1 MIEKFG
7 IDTIIIILTIKITT
21 IIIIILRIF
30 YNDQIHITNISINTK
45 IKKTIYNYYGI
56 KRQKLHYL
64 QLPILK
70 TRSFNVKVSAGIR
83 A

>member
-45 IKKTIYNYYGI
+45 IKKLSTITMGSKDRNYTIYNCLY
-56 KRQKLHYL
+56 
-64 QLPILK
+64 
-70 TRSFNVKVSAGIR
+70 
-83 A
+83 

>member
-21 IIIIILRIF
+21 ITIIILRIF

-45 IKKTIYNYYGI
+45 IKKN
-56 KRQKLHYL
+56 YL
-64 QLPILK
+64 QLLWDQK
-70 TRSFNVKVSAGIR
+70 TEITLFTIAYIKD
-83 A
+83 